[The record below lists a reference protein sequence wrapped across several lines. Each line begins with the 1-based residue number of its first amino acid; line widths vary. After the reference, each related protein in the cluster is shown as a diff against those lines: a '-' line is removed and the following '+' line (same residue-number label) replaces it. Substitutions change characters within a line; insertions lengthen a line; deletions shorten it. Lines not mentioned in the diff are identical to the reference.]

1 LEPAVNRT
9 DKHDVMREFL
19 DPNNLSA
26 FIVEAR
32 CKPAA
37 GEQQWSRL
45 FGKGTKVR
53 TGLDNRAQRRR
64 SKEARSGDAW

>member
-9 DKHDVMREFL
+9 YKHDVMREFL

-32 CKPAA
+32 FKPAA
-37 GEQQWSRL
+37 GEQEWSHL
-45 FGKGTKVR
+45 CGMGTKVR
-53 TGLDNRAQRRR
+53 TGPDSLAQRRR
-64 SKEARSGDAW
+64 SKEARPGDAW